1 MIARELEKQLIDAV
15 EQYPV
20 VFVTGPRQ
28 SGKSTLLK
36 YLFSGY
42 QYVSLEDLDNRE
54 FARNDPR
61 SFLATYNSKTII
73 DEAQHVPSLF
83 SYIQTKVDS
92 AGETG
97 MYILSGS
104 QNFLLMQSI
113 TQSLAGRVAMF
124 KLLPFSHKELAN
136 AGIVQSVE
144 KEIYRGGHQ
153 RL

>member
-73 DEAQHVPSLF
+73 DEAQ
-83 SYIQTKVDS
+83 
-92 AGETG
+92 
-97 MYILSGS
+97 
-104 QNFLLMQSI
+104 
-113 TQSLAGRVAMF
+113 
-124 KLLPFSHKELAN
+124 
-136 AGIVQSVE
+136 
-144 KEIYRGGHQ
+144 
-153 RL
+153 